1 MAASA
6 ISSTGRG
13 IAQAGLPRRTR
24 AAGAARGIETRTAEV
39 AGLLTVMALG
49 CLALWTAVPAGVLW
63 LVSRL
68 SGSANSLTAGV
79 VLAVAVGVPAAM
91 VLGAQALARVE
102 RVYMRVTGSAQGAR
116 AVRGWRRSLSDSGD
130 LGPATVLEKMM
141 VASVLLSLVGF
152 VTWFFAFA
160 GSSLPA

>member
-24 AAGAARGIETRTAEV
+24 AAGAARGIDARTAEAV
-39 AGLLTVMALG
+39 GLLAAMALG

-63 LVSRL
+63 LCSRL

-79 VLAVAVGVPAAM
+79 VFAVALGVPAAM
-91 VLGAQALARVE
+91 VLGTQALVRVE
-102 RVYMRVTGSAQGAR
+102 RVYMRVSGGPSYVAR
-116 AVRGWRRSLSDSGD
+116 PVHGWRRSLSDSGE

-141 VASVLLSLVGF
+141 AASVLVC
-152 VTWFFAFA
+152 
-160 GSSLPA
+160 

>member
-13 IAQAGLPRRTR
+13 IAHAGLPRRAR
-24 AAGAARGIETRTAEV
+24 AAGAAHGVDARAAKAASLLV
-39 AGLLTVMALG
+39 AMALG

-63 LVSRL
+63 LCSRL
-68 SGSANSLTAGV
+68 SGSSNSLTAGV
-79 VLAVAVGVPAAM
+79 VLAVALGVPGAM
-91 VLGAQALARVE
+91 VLGTQALVRVE
-102 RVYMRVTGSAQGAR
+102 RVYERVTGSARGAR
-116 AVRGWRRSLSDSGD
+116 PVHGWRRSLSDSPGA
-130 LGPATVLEKMM
+130 GPASALEKMM
-141 VASVLLSLVGF
+141 AASVLVCLVCF